1 MAVSPPSLLFLPLF
15 SPPPRKRAQCKC
27 QHITRASPLEL
38 IYFLCILHFKVAR
51 TATPPTPV
59 CPPHHSPP
67 PFFFLRAQLQ
77 RQIKLNSSA
86 STAHLECKTFLGSVQ
101 PSVRRVSASQEG
113 KRRKQNCVAIVS
125 PVIKSPQS
133 VHLKSVTP

>member
-1 MAVSPPSLLFLPLF
+1 MAQQRWRRNPEEEPFSDSTAIIQVQLLQQPQQQQQQQGH
-15 SPPPRKRAQCKC
+15 RTDNMHWK
-27 QHITRASPLEL
+27 
-38 IYFLCILHFKVAR
+38 FKGNALDE
-51 TATPPTPV
+51 TA
-59 CPPHHSPP
+59 
-67 PFFFLRAQLQ
+67 AQLQ

-125 PVIKSPQS
+125 PDV
-133 VHLKSVTP
+133 